1 MRARKHFDAWTLL
14 VMVITLVLFL
24 VALVTT
30 GLTHDILL
38 EAGVF
43 LVSVKLIF
51 MGYHLSVSNKVIEHK
66 LDEIHSAVH
75 QLGRAHSPDGGLPP
89 VGTPSAG
96 GASSGASDVADG
108 RTRA

>member
-1 MRARKHFDAWTLL
+1 MKARKHFDTWTLL

-51 MGYHLSVSNKVIEHK
+51 MGYHLSVSNKSIEQK
-66 LDEIHSAVH
+66 LAEIQAAVH
-75 QLGRAHSPDGGLPP
+75 QLGRAQLPDGGLPP
-89 VGTPSAG
+89 VGTPRAG
-96 GASSGASDVADG
+96 GPAPRSSSSPSGS
-108 RTRA
+108 T

>member
-1 MRARKHFDAWTLL
+1 MKARKHFDTWTLL

-51 MGYHLSVSNKVIEHK
+51 MGYHLSVSNKSIEQK
-66 LDEIHSAVH
+66 LAEIQAAVH
-75 QLGRAHSPDGGLPP
+75 QLGRAQLPDGGLPP
-89 VGTPSAG
+89 VGTPRAG
-96 GASSGASDVADG
+96 GASSGASEVADG
-108 RTRA
+108 PTQA